1 MPPPREIE
9 RVIVAV
15 LDGLR
20 PDAIPLYNLR
30 HINRLSQQGAS
41 TFDGTTV
48 DPSVTAAA
56 MTSLLTGTAPQI
68 HGLTSERFHIPKP
81 RGPLDPLPQLLGRH
95 GLPATACLATLPR
108 AYRGLGQ
115 RIAARLGFTATQFAG
130 DSAAEILTAGR
141 DVIHR
146 QRRGLILFHWPDAD
160 RAGHTHGWMS
170 SEYGAAARRL
180 DAALG
185 LLAAIADATTDRSTV
200 LIALADHGGG
210 GVCRTHHD
218 SPHRHDRTIPIVVV
232 GGAVRPGPLAPSA
245 SLLDVPATVAWALR
259 VTRPPSYTGR
269 PLKEAFV
276 ARREPALT
284 GLAAAFA

>member
-1 MPPPREIE
+1 MPLPREIE

-30 HINRLSQQGAS
+30 HIDRLSQQGAS
-41 TFDGTTV
+41 TFAATTV
-48 DPSVTAAA
+48 EPSVTAAA

-95 GLPATACLATLPR
+95 GLPSTACLAALPR
-108 AYRGLGQ
+108 AYRGLGE
-115 RIAARLGFTATQFAG
+115 RIAARLGFTATRFVG

-141 DVIHR
+141 DAIHR

-160 RAGHTHGWMS
+160 RAGHAHGWMS
-170 SEYGAAARRL
+170 SEYGVAARRL
-180 DAALG
+180 DSALG
-185 LLAAIADATTDRSTV
+185 LLAAMADTRTDRSTV

-218 SPHRHDRTIPIVVV
+218 SAHRHDRTIPIIVV
-232 GGAVRPGPLAPSA
+232 GAAVRPGSLAPA
-245 SLLDVPATVAWALR
+245 TSLLDVPATVAWALR
-259 VTRPPSYTGR
+259 VTPPPSYTGR
-269 PLKEAFV
+269 LLTEAFA
-276 ARREPALT
+276 ARRESAVA
-284 GLAAAFA
+284 GLAATCA